1 MKLRNILFAFA
12 AFAGLVSCVKDDMT
26 STDGLTVF
34 KAVYS
39 DAPQSKTVI
48 SGLTPHWSPADKIS
62 IYDGKNNEFT
72 NTGKSVSATAS
83 FSGTLNGK
91 GRKHYLAAYPY
102 SEDLTFSFMGMTVY
116 SLNMPQEQTAVEGSY
131 DPKAAIA
138 VAYST
143 NQTLAFKNVSSLIRF
158 KVISDGVTSV
168 TVVPNDDTKVLAGTL
183 NATVDGDGLR
193 LAVTE
198 SQNTV
203 TLSGEFKK
211 DATYYLA
218 TLPASLEN
226 GFTVLLNGSIRSYV
240 TDAPVNLTR
249 SGLVDLGTLS
259 LNPSESET
267 PENPGGEEPAP
278 ATDFSV
284 AGNFNG
290 WSTSSDMMTEE
301 NGYYVLKGFKAASA
315 STTDEGDCGFK
326 FVYTDESGNTT
337 WYGVTQTQID
347 ASKWYNPSTSGSN
360 ILVKGN
366 AADKFDAYIKKD
378 LSSFCVVPAGGSLP
392 AEEGGSDEP
401 ENPDSGST
409 CRLIVKVNKAIDWY
423 DKYIYCWDTA
433 PILGDWPGTKLNWD
447 KEEGDYYVYY
457 YDFDSGR
464 SGKELNY
471 IINKGTGGDGNQTKD
486 LKVTLN
492 GAETTVHI
500 ETSDVN

>member
-1 MKLRNILFAFA
+1 M
-12 AFAGLVSCVKDDMT
+12 KDDID
-26 STDGLTVF
+26 STEGLTVF

-116 SLNMPQEQTAVEGSY
+116 SLNLPQEQTAVEGSY

-267 PENPGGEEPAP
+267 PENPGGEEPEP
-278 ATDFSV
+278 VPTPDPTD
-284 AGNFNG
+284 
-290 WSTSSDMMTEE
+290 
-301 NGYYVLKGFKAASA
+301 Y
-315 STTDEGDCGFK
+315 
-326 FVYTDESGNTT
+326 
-337 WYGVTQTQID
+337 
-347 ASKWYNPSTSGSN
+347 
-360 ILVKGN
+360 
-366 AADKFDAYIKKD
+366 
-378 LSSFCVVPAGGSLP
+378 
-392 AEEGGSDEP
+392 
-401 ENPDSGST
+401 

-423 DKYIYCWDTA
+423 DKYIYAWVNES
-433 PILGDWPGTKLNWD
+433 PIIGNWPGTKTNWD
-447 KEEGDYYVYY
+447 KEDGDYYVYY
-457 YDFDSGR
+457 YDFEGSRNGT
-464 SGKELNY
+464 EINY
-471 IINKGTGGDGNQTKD
+471 IISNGNGGGGNQTKD

-500 ETSDVN
+500 ETSDVQ